1 MDEETSTQI
10 LQSIIKKFWGCLK
23 GTEANISLN
32 TLMSFDMKE
41 GKLEELKTTQT
52 IIKHNPNLD
61 KIVKTRSNPYSVIIL
76 YIISVNI

>member
-1 MDEETSTQI
+1 
-10 LQSIIKKFWGCLK
+10 
-23 GTEANISLN
+23 
-32 TLMSFDMKE
+32 MSFDVKE